1 MSDESIEPAACNNSL
16 VPTLNYINTKISV
29 NLNRSCLQLEELT
42 FTHKKVVNIC
52 IVYRLSPGKDFSSEN
67 PLFEAVKLATDPDPD
82 KYEYSFYNIGFNLHG
97 HFSLSNGS
105 VFNIWCKYEIICAFL

>member
-1 MSDESIEPAACNNSL
+1 M
-16 VPTLNYINTKISV
+16 
-29 NLNRSCLQLEELT
+29 
-42 FTHKKVVNIC
+42 VNIC
-52 IVYRLSPGKDFSSEN
+52 IVYWLSSGEDFSSQN
-67 PLFEAVKLATDPDPD
+67 PLFGAVKLAADPDPD